1 MKWNLKHSYILI
13 TESDCQIKI
22 IYFGLALKLE
32 LGENEK
38 KTLSWMQNYIYPEVL
53 NC

>member
-1 MKWNLKHSYILI
+1 MHWNLKHSYILI
-13 TESDCQIKI
+13 TESVCQIKI

-32 LGENEK
+32 LGEIEK
-38 KTLSWMQNYIYPEVL
+38 KKLCRMQNYISPEVL